1 MGSFYKALKND
12 IFSPTKL
19 DRITLL
25 QNVRIA
31 SVFYLLATPMGLMAC
46 YSSIMMAFNSI
57 KNPADFLTDN
67 LWQALA
73 QALVF
78 GFKLPYSMDKP
89 IAVVAFSLNFIG
101 WLIATI
107 MFSIA
112 YFKHSSSDENDKNS
126 KNSKNN

>member
-12 IFSPTKL
+12 IFSQTKL

-25 QNVRIA
+25 QNIRIA
-31 SVFYLLATPMGLMAC
+31 SIFYLLATPMGLMAC
-46 YSSIMMAFNSI
+46 YSSIMLAFNSI
-57 KNPADFLTDN
+57 KNPANFSIDN
-67 LWQALA
+67 LWLALA

-89 IAVVAFSLNFIG
+89 IAVIAFSLNFIG

-107 MFSIA
+107 MFLIA
-112 YFKHSSSDENDKNS
+112 YFNHSSSDETDKNR
-126 KNSKNN
+126 KNN